1 VVGHEMYF
9 LIYGYSDY
17 NRVKMVEEVKEK
29 TKLISKWGAY
39 AYNDMPFGY
48 VMPMLLSKNSNQDI

>member
-1 VVGHEMYF
+1 MYF